1 VAEGQIIELKEQPI
15 EVKPRTD
22 RSESNL
28 CSPPSILS
36 PCSVNKVFFEEPVD
50 LELPENSN

>member
-1 VAEGQIIELKEQPI
+1 MAEGQIIELKEQPI